1 VLGFLNIKKPKGMTS
16 HDVVAKCRRALGI
29 KKIGHAGTL
38 DPMATGV
45 LVLCLGGATRLSEYV
60 MQSTKRYRAGVRLGI
75 TTDTYDAEGQV
86 LSAKDASHLTQA
98 DIEVAL
104 SGFLGHIQQVPPM
117 YSAIKQG
124 GRKLYD
130 IARAGQVVERQAR
143 AVQID
148 ALNIVDW
155 NLPEFTLDVT
165 CSAGTYI
172 RSLAYDLG
180 QVLGVGAHL
189 SSLTRL
195 ASGAFTIENAIALE
209 ELFLTTNWG
218 DYLIAPPAAL
228 PNWPVI
234 RLTAE
239 ETDHIQHGRA
249 IQRDQLFQGLA
260 FACAP
265 DGGLLGLVESGD
277 SLLRPHKV
285 FST

>member
-1 VLGFLNIKKPKGMTS
+1 LG
-16 HDVVAKCRRALGI
+16 V

-45 LVLCLGGATRLSEYV
+45 LILCLGGATRLSEYV

-86 LSAKDASHLTQA
+86 LSETDASHLTQL
-98 DIEVAL
+98 DIVAAL

-130 IARAGQVVERQAR
+130 MARAGQIVEREAR
-143 AVQID
+143 AAQIE
-148 ALNIVDW
+148 ALHIVDW

-195 ASGAFTIENAIALE
+195 ASGAFTIENAVAME
-209 ELFLTTNWG
+209 ELFSALNWR
-218 DYLIAPPAAL
+218 DYLITPPDAL

-234 RLTAE
+234 GLSAE
-239 ETDHIQHGRA
+239 ETDHIQHGRV
-249 IQRDQLFQGLA
+249 IQRDQPFQGLA
-260 FACAP
+260 FVCAP
-265 DGGLLGLVESGD
+265 DGSLLGLVESGD

-285 FST
+285 FSS